1 MRLLFKAVVIS
12 AAALVLAA
20 PAALADTT
28 DSSNWAGYAVHRSG
42 VRYREVA
49 AVWRE
54 PSVKC
59 TAREPSY
66 SAAWIGLGGYSVTS
80 SALEQIG
87 TEIDCSFAGQVRS
100 SVWYELVPAPS
111 RAVKLTV
118 RPGDLIEAT
127 VNVVGHT
134 VWVSLADLT
143 GHRSFTKTLHAS
155 SVDVSS
161 AEWIIEAPSD
171 CISAT
176 VCQTLPL
183 ANFGSATFGD
193 AAAVSSTGLAG
204 SISSRAWGA
213 TKVNLIQGGRRFV
226 SSGVPASLTGAALTS
241 ALAARGTSFTVT
253 YAELPV
259 PGNPFFARSASLQA
273 GYLVHP
279 GR

>member
-1 MRLLFKAVVIS
+1 MVSAV
-12 AAALVLAA
+12 ALALAA

-49 AVWRE
+49 AVWKQ

-59 TAREPSY
+59 TAGEPSY
-66 SAAWIGLGGYSVTS
+66 AAAWIGLGGYSVSS

-87 TEIDCSFAGQVRS
+87 TEVDCSVAGQVRS
-100 SVWYELVPAPS
+100 SVWYELVPGPS

-127 VNVVGHT
+127 VKVVGHT
-134 VWVSLADLT
+134 VWVSLDDLT

-171 CISAT
+171 CINAT

-183 ANFGSATFGD
+183 ANFGSATFGG
-193 AAAVSSTGLAG
+193 AAAVSSIGQAG

-213 TKVNLIQGGRRFV
+213 TKINLVQGGRRFV
-226 SSGVPASLTGAALTS
+226 SSGVPPSLTGAALTS

-253 YAELPV
+253 YAQLPV
-259 PGNPFFARSASLQA
+259 PGNPFFTQHAPVQA